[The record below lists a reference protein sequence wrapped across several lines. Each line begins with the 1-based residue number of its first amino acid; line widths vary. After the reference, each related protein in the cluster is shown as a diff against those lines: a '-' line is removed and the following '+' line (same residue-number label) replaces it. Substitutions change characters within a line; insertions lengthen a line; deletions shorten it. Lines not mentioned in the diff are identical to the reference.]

1 MKRTIVSF
9 TLVVF
14 TTLMLLSACSSKQV
28 VERETIKEVPSASSV
43 VVLQPQRP
51 ATWVPGYWVQS
62 GSTWVWRSGHWE

>member
-1 MKRTIVSF
+1 MKRTVVLY

-14 TTLMLLSACSSKQV
+14 TTLMLLSACASKQV

-51 ATWVPGYWVQS
+51 ATWVPGHWIQS
-62 GSTWVWRSGHWE
+62 GNTWIWRSGHWQ